1 MVVFRQFKRK
11 KNGIEE
17 IVDIGALAK
26 NITEDSTHRF
36 VSDAEKQKWNGKLDS
51 AGDIASAKVSFS
63 QAATRANINTG
74 ETVSTISGKLKKW
87 YADFK
92 TIVWTGSYSDLENKP
107 ALGSAASQGIANN
120 LTTTAA
126 GYAMDA
132 RQGPVIQ
139 QHLNQINSNLGGLSF
154 YEDSSGKYVVGADS
168 VPKKLGSVPIK
179 GHLKAGRTRG
189 GAGVGEITF
198 YDIPKGTSIKISN
211 LSLPYGPNNT
221 INFYVKVNGNSI
233 LTTNGS
239 YNITSDIN
247 TIIIYMY
254 VYLSEEGSGGYGN
267 CDYEIAF

>member
-1 MVVFRQFKRK
+1 MAKATLPTNYQDDVLKSTMGGKRRYTMTDNSDGTK
-11 KNGIEE
+11 TLEDATQYEKVGSNFGAA
-17 IVDIGALAK
+17 DINKTNTAVNAAADASKIIDNVNDIKANTQAGYMMGALAGK
-26 NITEDSTHRF
+26 QLI
-36 VSDAEKQKWNGKLDS
+36 SD
-51 AGDIASAKVSFS
+51 
-63 QAATRANINTG
+63 
-74 ETVSTISGKLKKW
+74 
-87 YADFK
+87 
-92 TIVWTGSYSDLENKP
+92 
-107 ALGSAASQGIANN
+107 
-120 LTTTAA
+120 
-126 GYAMDA
+126 
-132 RQGPVIQ
+132 
-139 QHLNQINSNLGGLSF
+139 LGGLSF